1 MIALPQIH
9 PYCPEN
15 VEHAVVELLGRLPD
29 DDHDTIR
36 QMAESDLVTLHFGL
50 GLAIR
55 NEFGLLA
62 GNTALLA
69 ACGSA
74 DMHPDDAS
82 MVIIRVVWKV
92 LQTGV
97 MQNP

>member
-1 MIALPQIH
+1 MIALPQNH
-9 PYCPEN
+9 PYWPED
-15 VEHAVVELLGRLPD
+15 VEHAVAELLGRLPD

-36 QMAESDLVTLHFGL
+36 SMAEADLVTLHFGL

-82 MVIIRVVWKV
+82 MVIIRMLWEV
-92 LQTGV
+92 LQAGV
-97 MQNP
+97 

>member
-1 MIALPQIH
+1 MIALLHAH
-9 PYCPEN
+9 PYWPLD
-15 VEHAVVELLGRLPD
+15 VEHAVAELLVRLPD
-29 DDHDTIR
+29 DDHDSLR
-36 QMAESDLVTLHFGL
+36 SMAASDLVTLHFGL

-74 DMHPDDAS
+74 DMHPDSAS
-82 MVIIRVVWKV
+82 AVIIRALWEY
-92 LQTGV
+92 LR
-97 MQNP
+97 NE

>member
-1 MIALPQIH
+1 MIALLHAH
-9 PYCPEN
+9 PYWPLD
-15 VEHAVVELLGRLPD
+15 VEHAVAELLVRLPD

-36 QMAESDLVTLHFGL
+36 QLAAADLVTLHFGL

-69 ACGSA
+69 ACGSP
-74 DMHPDDAS
+74 DVHPDSAS
-82 MVIIRVVWKV
+82 AVIIRALWEC
-92 LQTGV
+92 LRDE
-97 MQNP
+97 

>member
-1 MIALPQIH
+1 MIALPQTH
-9 PYCPEN
+9 PYWPEA
-15 VEHAVVELLGRLPD
+15 VEHAVAELLGRLPD

-36 QMAESDLVTLHFGL
+36 RMAEADLVTLHFSL

-69 ACGSA
+69 AYGSP
-74 DMHPDDAS
+74 DMHPDSAS
-82 MVIIRVVWKV
+82 AVIIRVLWEC
-92 LQTGV
+92 LQAGV
-97 MQNP
+97 